1 MTDFVNIQIDRT
13 KYLVDP
19 MLQTMLDKLVLVRPD
34 LVFKP
39 RPSRGGG
46 SVYSAHGRDIHNNP
60 APEGMFY
67 LHLLN
72 AIHND
77 EIVGS
82 CSVDTRYSSS
92 TGYERVYVV
101 HSWRIQKQRGSRDVM
116 RTAKVDYAVREAK
129 RVFSAR
135 NIPELFEVAS
145 NNLDMGYRNTLA
157 QLRRPI
163 VHSELVRQNVHLQEY
178 VYHVVNG
185 YGMHPN
191 LKKTIEE
198 AVTSEKYKDAMS
210 KYYLTEKVMKSRAL
224 LMYAVDTDTFAFVVK
239 EVKGD
244 ESEIIVKSYNELPPL
259 IQERIAVLR
268 FAKDEEVI
276 DNVGYRHDESTYRVL
291 CDDDD
296 KFE

>member
-13 KYLVDP
+13 KYIVDP

-39 RPSRGGG
+39 RMSRGGG
-46 SVYSAHGRDIHNNP
+46 VQSAHKRDAHNNL
-60 APEGMFY
+60 APDEMYY
-67 LHLLN
+67 LHSLN

-82 CSVDTRYSSS
+82 CSVDTRYSRSNGS
-92 TGYERVYVV
+92 ERVYAV
-101 HSWRIQKQRGSRDVM
+101 HSWRIRKQRGAQDIM

-129 RVFSAR
+129 RVFVAR
-135 NIPELFEVAS
+135 NIPELFEVAN

-163 VHSELVRQNVHLQEY
+163 VHNELVRQNVHLQEY
-178 VYHVVNG
+178 AYHVVNG
-185 YGMHPN
+185 YGMRPD
-191 LKKTIEE
+191 LKKTVEE

-210 KYYLTEKVMKSRAL
+210 KYYLTEKVMESRAL
-224 LMYAVDTDTFAFVVK
+224 LMYAVDANTFAFIVK

-244 ESEIIVKSYNELPPL
+244 ESDLIIKSYDELPPP
-259 IQERIAVLR
+259 IQERVAVLR
-268 FAKDEEVI
+268 FAKDEELV

-291 CDDDD
+291 CDDNDT
-296 KFE
+296 FE